1 MSWLTRVR
9 WIIEAIL
16 VFPIYAIFRVL
27 PLDAASL
34 VGGAI
39 FRTIGPHLPVAR
51 IGRNNLRRALP
62 ELDEGEREM
71 ILEEVFDNLGRTV
84 AEYPHLA
91 TIARER
97 VELEG
102 GAFLDG
108 LRDDN
113 WTGLCVSAHIA
124 NWEVMP
130 LIAAQHRLSLVRIYR
145 AINNPYIDALVKY
158 CRGTGQGK
166 LLPKG
171 REGAR
176 QAVVAMARGEHVGM
190 LLDQKMNDGIA
201 VPFFGRDAMTAPAL
215 AQLALRFECPVLPA
229 RVERL
234 EGARFRL
241 TVGPI
246 LVLPKTGDREGDIRE
261 GTAIINRII
270 EGWVREQ
277 PGQWLWLHRRWPD
290 S

>member
-1 MSWLTRVR
+1 MIWLTRIR
-9 WIIEAIL
+9 WLVEALL
-16 VFPIYAIFRVL
+16 VYPIYAIFRVL
-27 PLDAASL
+27 PVDIASM
-34 VGGAI
+34 VGGSI

-51 IGRNNLRRALP
+51 IGLNNLRRAFP
-62 ELDEGEREM
+62 DMDEGERTL

-84 AEYPHLA
+84 AEYPHLT

-97 VELEG
+97 VEVVG
-102 GAFLDG
+102 GDFLDG

-113 WTGLCVSAHIA
+113 WTGLCVSAHLA

-145 AINNPYIDALVKY
+145 AINNPYIDALVKH

-171 REGAR
+171 RDGAR

-234 EGARFRL
+234 DGARFRL
-241 TVGPI
+241 TIGPI

-261 GTAIINRII
+261 GTAIVNRII